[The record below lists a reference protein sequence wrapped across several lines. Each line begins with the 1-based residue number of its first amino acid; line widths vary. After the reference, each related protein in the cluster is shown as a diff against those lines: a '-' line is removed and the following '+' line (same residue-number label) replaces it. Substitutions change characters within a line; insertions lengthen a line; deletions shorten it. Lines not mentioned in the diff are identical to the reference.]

1 MTTETLPVCLAC
13 SNADCIMLLQIERE
27 VHELRGDDENG
38 GHESGTESD
47 KDAREAQVS
56 LC

>member
-47 KDAREAQVS
+47 KDAREAQVG